1 MDKKLIKAEEIVE
14 VIYTNL
20 PFETKDQME
29 TVIYDYLNSNSVG
42 DIKNEAITLDEALE
56 VLNTIIEPKVLD
68 RLAVGVKLYDALKW
82 SGCDINF
89 NCILKSEKETKDIL
103 IKESDLMR
111 LIQLVNVSQL
121 DRNIRIVKDQ

>member
-20 PFETKDQME
+20 PFETKDQIV
-29 TVIYDYLNSNSVG
+29 TIIYDYLNNKSV
-42 DIKNEAITLDEALE
+42 DNIRNETITLDEALE
-56 VLNTIIEPKVLD
+56 VLKMVIEPNIFD
-68 RLAVGVKLYDALKW
+68 RLAIGVKLYDALKW

-89 NCILKSEKETKDIL
+89 DCILKSEKETKDIL

-121 DRNIRIVKDQ
+121 DRNIRIVKD